1 MKLKQYIKLVCLAS
15 FTVTAASCLDLEPK
29 ADLGDNLV
37 WNKADNFQLFA
48 NQFYGWLPDF
58 ARPSQIL
65 LIATIVRTWYANRKE
80 MCIVTERTR
89 FLPVTE
95 IIRATINISII
106 LTCC

>member
-48 NQFYGWLPDF
+48 NQLWLAAGF
-58 ARPSQIL
+58 QL
-65 LIATIVRTWYANRKE
+65 GHL
-80 MCIVTERTR
+80 R
-89 FLPVTE
+89 F
-95 IIRATINISII
+95 SS
-106 LTCC
+106 

>member
-58 ARPSQIL
+58 SSA
-65 LIATIVRTWYANRKE
+65 
-80 MCIVTERTR
+80 
-89 FLPVTE
+89 
-95 IIRATINISII
+95 ISDSPHSDYRSD
-106 LTCC
+106 LVCE